1 MKGALDKLTV
11 KGFKSI
17 KDLHA
22 FKLDDL
28 NIIIGANGA
37 STFERLKEEDF
48 SQWLEDYSVGE
59 LWSKNVIAGGPMY
72 E

>member
-1 MKGALDKLTV
+1 MKGALDRLTV

-17 KDLHA
+17 KYLNE

-28 NIIIGANGA
+28 NIIIGVNEA
-37 STFERLKEEDF
+37 STFEKLKEEDF

-59 LWSKNVIAGGPMY
+59 LWSKNVITGDPIY